1 MFEPGANLD
10 AVAFQ
15 ALDRALVQVLDVR
28 ERWEYDLAS
37 IPGAILLPLG
47 ELMDRAGE
55 LDLERPMVVYCHH
68 GMRSLQAQRYL
79 QGVGFTQVANLR
91 GGIDAYSRLDPSVP
105 RY

>member
-10 AVAFQ
+10 AGAFQ
-15 ALDRALVQVLDVR
+15 ALDRALIQVLDVR
-28 ERWEYDLAS
+28 ERWEYDLAF

-55 LDLERPMVVYCHH
+55 LDPRRPVIVYCHH

-79 QGVGFTQVANLR
+79 QGEGFTQVANLR